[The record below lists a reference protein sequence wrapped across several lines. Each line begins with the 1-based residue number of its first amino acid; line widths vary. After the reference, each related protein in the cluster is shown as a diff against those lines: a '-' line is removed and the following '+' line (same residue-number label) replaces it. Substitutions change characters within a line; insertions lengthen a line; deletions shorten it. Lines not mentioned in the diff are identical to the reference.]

1 MKTLKE
7 FDIKFTGLSLGK
19 HSFDF
24 EVKKTFFE
32 AFEYSDIQNG
42 EAKVSVTLEKMST
55 MMTLEFCLGGRVDF
69 PCDKC
74 LDDVSVELEENY
86 FKLFVKFGDDDFD
99 ETDEVIVIP
108 NSEYSINIA
117 QYIYEFINLSLP
129 AKKVHPEGECN
140 REMVEKLSK
149 YIVEESVD
157 IEEEGTDPRW
167 DALKNIKLN

>member
-1 MKTLKE
+1 VKTLKE

-42 EAKVSVTLEKMST
+42 EAQVNVALERMSS
-55 MMTLEFCLGGRVDF
+55 MMILEFDLSGKVDF

-99 ETDEVIVIP
+99 ETDEVIVVP
-108 NSEYSINIA
+108 TSEYAINIA
-117 QYIYEFINLSLP
+117 QYVYEFINLSLP
-129 AKKVHPEGECN
+129 GKKVHPEGECN
-140 REMVEKLSK
+140 QEMVEKLGK

-157 IEEEGTDPRW
+157 EEEEETDPRW